1 MQDNINHLISLIPED
16 YEKRNELV
24 RRLEAVE
31 QSDNTWMDVV
41 NVFAEVVGTEPM
53 IAAYTSKKKSW
64 MKDVQVYWQQFDG
77 QK

>member
-1 MQDNINHLISLIPED
+1 MFIVQLKRS

-24 RRLEAVE
+24 SRLEAVE

-41 NVFAEVVGTEPM
+41 NVFAEVVGVEPM
-53 IAAYTSKKKSW
+53 IAAYTSKKDSW